1 VKARTSLTYLLI
13 ALLFSFSKCFASE
26 SILNFNSFIQI
37 NTNGTVDFTEK
48 ILYDFG
54 NAQKHGII
62 REIPITKVNIDK
74 KIYKMDFSGVSV
86 YDTLSLPVP
95 FTTKSDGTNLRI
107 QIGDANKLVT
117 GQKLYDIRYKVSG
130 AVTYFTDHDEL
141 YWNITGNL
149 TQVPIQKVE
158 SEISVPFKAVS
169 AGDIKAECFTGMK
182 GETRKDCLVSVFGN
196 KVLTS
201 TNSSLNAEEGITVVV
216 SLPKGIVQ
224 IVEPTETKSVEMS
237 LIQKIVTFAITA
249 VFLAGGFFWY
259 VFYPI
264 KIFLR
269 WLKER
274 KNTKS
279 KERIVAAW
287 FESPETLDKRSLTP
301 AETGAL
307 VDKDVDHKDISATII
322 DLAQRGFIKIKVDE
336 KKEASVQKIIN
347 YSESKELMSFEK
359 DLLDGLF
366 SNGTLEVRRISDLT
380 SDTSFFRTIS
390 NFKRK
395 VSRGLYDGGLFKD
408 DPIKTDIYYS
418 VIGVIAFITFNIILG
433 FVSLLLGR
441 KSARRTDLGIEK
453 YSEAVSL
460 KNFLVSQGDQINF
473 QSQNQMFFEKLLPY
487 ATAFGVERI
496 WAKRFEGLKFAQPD
510 WYEGDISNVTA
521 FSVISSSLNNSIRS
535 NISSMSSTRSSSGFS
550 SGFSGGHSGGGG
562 GGGGTSSW

>member
-1 VKARTSLTYLLI
+1 VKSHKCSKFVFL
-13 ALLFSFSKCFASE
+13 ALLFFSPITHASE
-26 SILNFNSFIQI
+26 SIVNFDSSIEI
-37 NTNGTVDFTEK
+37 NTNGTVDFTER

-54 NAQKHGII
+54 TAQKHGIV
-62 REIPITKVNIDK
+62 REIPITKVNLDEK
-74 KIYKMDFSGVSV
+74 VYKMEFTDISV
-86 YDTLSLPVP
+86 FDGSSSARP
-95 FTTKSDGTNLRI
+95 FKQYLNDNILTI
-107 QIGDANKLVT
+107 QIGDADKFVT
-117 GQKLYDIRYKVSG
+117 GQNLYNIHYKVSG

-141 YWNITGNL
+141 YWNITGN
-149 TQVPIQKVE
+149 TTDVPIWKVE
-158 SEISVPFKAVS
+158 SEISIPFQVVS
-169 AGDIKAECFTGMK
+169 TEEAKAECFTGLK
-182 GETRKDCLVSVFGN
+182 GETKKNCTATVIGN
-196 KVLTS
+196 KVLVATS
-201 TNSSLNAEEGITVVV
+201 GLLNAKEGVTVVV
-216 SLPKGIVQ
+216 SFPKGIVQ
-224 IVEPTETKSVEMS
+224 VDEPKETAGVERS
-237 LIQKIVTFAITA
+237 LIEKTVSFVITA
-249 VFLAGGFFWY
+249 MISMGVFLWY

-322 DLAQRGFIKIKVDE
+322 DLAQRGFIKIKMDE
-336 KKEASVQKIIN
+336 KKEASVQKVTN
-347 YSESKELMSFEK
+347 YRESKELMPFEK

-366 SNGTLEVRRISDLT
+366 SNGTLDVRRISDLT
-380 SDTSFFRTIS
+380 SDTSFYTIIS
-390 NFKRK
+390 NFKK
-395 VSRGLYDGGLFKD
+395 KISQGLFDDRLFKD
-408 DPIKTDIYYS
+408 NPLRTDVYYS
-418 VIGVIAFITFNIILG
+418 VIGVISCITFNFILAIIS
-433 FVSLLLGR
+433 FLLGR

-460 KNFLVSQGDQINF
+460 KNFLVSQKDQMNF

-496 WAKRFEGLKFAQPD
+496 WAKRFEGLKFVQPD
-510 WYEGDISNVTA
+510 WYEGDISNVAA
-521 FSVISSSLNNSIRS
+521 FSAISSSLNSSIRS